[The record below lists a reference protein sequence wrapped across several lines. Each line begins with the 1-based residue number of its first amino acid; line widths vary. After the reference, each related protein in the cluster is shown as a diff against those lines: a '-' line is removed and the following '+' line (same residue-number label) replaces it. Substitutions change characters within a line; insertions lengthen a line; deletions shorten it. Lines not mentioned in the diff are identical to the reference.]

1 VSDLP
6 VTTVYRDK
14 VTGKKI
20 DIASERLKKQKEE
33 LEKEEELAKYM
44 EWGKGLVQ
52 KREKERLIQEQEQ
65 ERDRPFAVARDNP
78 ELNEALKKK
87 ARWGDPLVN
96 LSISSDSMKEEKVV
110 SDSGKRIRY
119 VRPTYRG
126 PPPPPNRFGIAP
138 GYRWD
143 GVDRSN
149 GYERRYFEAK
159 ASALATKKEAYQWSV
174 EDM

>member
-1 VSDLP
+1 MDAKEKRNGSLRLEDTDIRSSRAVVSDLP

-96 LSISSDSMKEEKVV
+96 LSISSDSMKEEK
-110 SDSGKRIRY
+110 SGSTASSQPIRY
-119 VRPTYRG
+119 RTRLSLGRRRP
-126 PPPPPNRFGIAP
+126 
-138 GYRWD
+138 
-143 GVDRSN
+143 
-149 GYERRYFEAK
+149 
-159 ASALATKKEAYQWSV
+159 L
-174 EDM
+174 